1 MLYDRAY
8 MRSPRDIFKRSF
20 CDQIILL
27 LITCFL
33 AQAILSLILTP
44 QGVNQKVAFGAV
56 SWENGYI
63 WTPIT
68 YALFHDGPLH
78 LIVNLIGIHFI
89 GRPVESLLGTAKFR
103 FFCLA
108 SLLFGLL
115 FWLPFNYSH
124 KEMIIGSSS
133 VVLGSLCIFCL
144 FRPNQPISLLLF
156 FILPITVKPKWV
168 LWGTLGLE
176 IYGFLGTEVQGIGG
190 IAHSAHLGGM
200 ACGLIF
206 YLSETGLIKMPVRIK
221 FSDSVISA
229 NQKFTK
235 TNYKVNFSKNE
246 SIREETDRILDKI
259 NSKGFGSLT
268 ADEKETLEKAKKLL
282 EK

>member
-8 MRSPRDIFKRSF
+8 MKSPRDILQRSF

-27 LITCFL
+27 LVTCFL
-33 AQAILSLILTP
+33 IQAILSLILSP
-44 QGVNQKVAFGAV
+44 QVVNQRVAFGAG
-56 SWENGYI
+56 SWGSGYI

-78 LIVNLIGIHFI
+78 LIMNLIGIHFI

-103 FFCLA
+103 AFCMT
-108 SLLFGLL
+108 SLLFGIL
-115 FWLPFNYSH
+115 FWMPFNYSQGQY
-124 KEMIIGSSS
+124 IIGFSS

-156 FILPITVKPKWV
+156 FVLPITVKPKWV

-176 IYGFLGTEVQGIGG
+176 IYGFLQTEIHGVGG

-200 ACGLIF
+200 VCGLIF
-206 YLSETGLIKMPVRIK
+206 YLSEIGLIKMPVRIK
-221 FSDSVISA
+221 FSKSTTSE
-229 NQKFTK
+229 NQKLRQNNF
-235 TNYKVNFSKNE
+235 KVNFSKNE
-246 SIREETDRILDKI
+246 SIREQTDRILDKI
-259 NSKGFGSLT
+259 NSKGFASLT
-268 ADEKETLEKAKKLL
+268 AEEKETLEKAKKLL